1 MSIRT
6 KLLLLSIAVLS
17 IPYVGYQYLREM
29 EQYLRDSMEASLLDT
44 AIAVSGPLHNQINFF
59 PDLPEPASKSIFV
72 HRLLHP
78 IELDGYTGDWLSYIS
93 WSDTYSSE
101 TRNDDKGLSYKFIIS
116 RYQQYYYALL
126 QVDDDSLVYS
136 NPGRSGATDN
146 DHVSLVFS
154 GPTGE
159 LLRYHFS
166 PAGAGEFT
174 PFELISQADEFGFRD
189 STPEYRTNVSAFWRE
204 TDEGYNLEIA
214 IPVNIVKDR
223 LGIVVTDVD
232 DTVSRNTVAR
242 AGTAGRQ
249 TFASPG
255 RILQSS
261 PLIENVI
268 SSYARVE
275 GRRIW
280 VLDNHGQVLAS
291 AGDLAKELSDA
302 PMNIIYRLIIP
313 SVHQAF
319 TDDLSGASRLQGD
332 EISNALSGKPGSR
345 WRNSPDGR
353 AIIVSATAPVFIND
367 RIAGVTMVE
376 ETTNHIQ
383 IQQRQAMA
391 SLFNKSLFVFL
402 FVTVLLLLFAT
413 RLSVRIRQLEKQADA
428 AIDSHGRVV
437 GEFQMSRAADEIGDL
452 SRNYAAM
459 LKRLKNYN
467 EYLEN
472 MAGRL
477 SHELRTP
484 ITVVQSSLD
493 QFNDADSDEQRLK
506 YLQRA
511 SDGINRLNTLVIR
524 LSEATRLEQAL
535 QSADKDQADMTEVVK
550 NCVDAY
556 RSAYSDVSFDLKL
569 PGEPLLKTVATDLI
583 VQMLDKLVKNAI
595 DFKQGDEPIQVEL
608 VSNSESWEINV
619 INYGSTL
626 PDVMSHQLFN
636 SMVSVR
642 EGKNDHEPHL
652 GLGLY
657 IVRLIA
663 EFHGGHASARNIDG
677 TKGVKFTVTFP
688 SNLD

>member
-44 AIAVSGPLHNQINFF
+44 AIAVSGPLHNQTRFF
-59 PDLPEPASKSIFV
+59 PDEPEPQTKSIFV
-72 HRLLHP
+72 HRLSHP
-78 IELDGYTGDWLSYIS
+78 IQLDGYTGDWLSYIS
-93 WSDTYSSE
+93 WSDSYSSE
-101 TRNDDKGLSYKFIIS
+101 NLNGEEGLSFKFIIS
-116 RYQQYYYALL
+116 SYQQYFYALL
-126 QVDDDSLVYS
+126 QVDDDRLVYR
-136 NPGRSGATDN
+136 NPGRPGSTDN
-146 DHVSLVFS
+146 DHVSLVFNNP
-154 GPTGE
+154 GGD
-159 LLRYHFS
+159 LIRYYFS
-166 PAGAGEFT
+166 PADAGEFT
-174 PFELISQADEFGFRD
+174 PFELVSHVDEFGF
-189 STPEYRTNVSAFWRE
+189 SKSATEYRTNVSAVWRE
-204 TDEGYNLEIA
+204 TDRGYNLEMS

-232 DTVSRNTVAR
+232 DELSHNTVVR
-242 AGTAGRQ
+242 LGTAGRQ
-249 TFASPG
+249 SNSTPG

-261 PLIENVI
+261 PLIEKII

-280 VLDNHGQVLAS
+280 VLDEHGQVLAS
-291 AGDLAKELSDA
+291 AGDLAKDLSGA
-302 PMNIIYRLIIP
+302 SVNFIYRLILP
-313 SVHQAF
+313 PVHRAF
-319 TDDLSGASRLQGD
+319 TDDLSGASRLQGE
-332 EISNALSGKPGSR
+332 EINNALYGKPGSR
-345 WRNSPDGR
+345 WRSSPDDR
-353 AIIVSATAPVFIND
+353 AIIVSAAAPVFIND
-367 RIAGVTMVE
+367 RIAGVTVIE

-391 SLFNKSLFVFL
+391 SLFNKSLFVFM

-428 AIDSHGRVV
+428 AIDTHGRVV
-437 GEFQMSRAADEIGDL
+437 GEFYTSRASDEIGDL

-459 LKRLKNYN
+459 LKRLKHYN
-467 EYLEN
+467 DYLEN

-493 QFNDADSDEQRLK
+493 QFNDADTDKQRMK

-511 SDGINRLNTLVIR
+511 SEGINRLNTIVIR
-524 LSEATRLEQAL
+524 LSESTRLDQAL
-535 QSADKDQADMTEVVK
+535 QSAEKNETEI
-550 NCVDAY
+550 NTLIQLCVEGY
-556 RSAYSDVSFDLKL
+556 RSAYPQVNFEVIL
-569 PGEPLLKTVATDLI
+569 PKQSLVKTVATDLI

-595 DFKQGDEPIQVEL
+595 DFKQGDEPVQIEV
-608 VSNSESWEINV
+608 NTTADSWEINV
-619 INYGSTL
+619 INFGSTL

-642 EGKNDHEPHL
+642 DGKKGPEPHL

-663 EFHGGHASARNIDG
+663 EFHGGHVSACNIDSM
-677 TKGVKFTVTFP
+677 KGVKFTVNFP
-688 SNLD
+688 LNAG